1 MEIISEIGGFQMD
14 QPAAVALGNFD
25 GLHRGHAEVI
35 RAAVRAENLL
45 PVVFTFTEN
54 PHPAAQ
60 LTTFREKRLIMQGL
74 GVKKLIAVDFD
85 EVRNMQAEEFVTE
98 LLLKRCNA
106 RRLSCGEDFRFGKGA
121 KGDVALLKA
130 LCKEHGAEVEIVP
143 SALSG
148 GEKISSTR
156 IRSAIEQGDIREANQ
171 MLGRAFAY
179 SFEVIHG
186 NHIGRGLGTPTIN
199 QALPENFVLPR
210 FGVYATVAR
219 IDGEH
224 YYYGVTNIGV
234 KPTVGSDYALSETWM
249 PEFRGDLYGKRVR
262 LFLLDFIRPERK
274 FPSLEEMKEE
284 ILRNAETAKAI
295 TAKTDWEMLGQY
307 LYPASK

>member
-1 MEIISEIGGFQMD
+1 MEIINDIDAIQLD
-14 QPAAVALGNFD
+14 KPTAVALGNFD
-25 GLHRGHAEVI
+25 GLHRGHANVI

-45 PVVFTFTEN
+45 PMVFTFTEN

-60 LTTFREKRLIMQGL
+60 LTTFCEKSLIMQGL
-74 GVKKLIAVDFD
+74 GAEKLIAVDFND
-85 EVRNMQAEEFVTE
+85 VREMPAKEFVTG
-98 LLLKRCNA
+98 LLMDKCKA
-106 RRLSCGEDFRFGKGA
+106 RRLCCGEDYRFGYQAQGNI
-121 KGDVALLKA
+121 ALLKA
-130 LCKEHGAEVEIVP
+130 LCGERGVEVEIVP
-143 SALSG
+143 SALAG

-156 IRSAIEQGDIREANQ
+156 IRNAIESGKIKEANH
-171 MLGRAFAY
+171 MLGRTFAY

-199 QALPENFVLPR
+199 QALPEHFILPK

-234 KPTVGSDYALSETWM
+234 KPTVGSDHVLSETWM
-249 PEFRGDLYGKRVR
+249 PEFHGDLYGKRVR

-274 FPSLEEMKEE
+274 FSTLEEMKKE
-284 ILRNAETAKAI
+284 ILRNAQTAKEI
-295 TAKTDWEMLGQY
+295 TADTDWHSLSQY
-307 LYPASK
+307 LSLT